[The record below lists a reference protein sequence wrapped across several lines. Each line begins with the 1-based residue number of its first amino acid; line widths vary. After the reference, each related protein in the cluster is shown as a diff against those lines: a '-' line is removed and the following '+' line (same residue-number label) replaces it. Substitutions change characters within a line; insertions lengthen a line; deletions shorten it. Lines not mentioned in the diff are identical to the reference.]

1 MDQFSCCVS
10 QLPNFRAGI
19 GKGLPVSI
27 PWLSNGYDL
36 AYSHLLFS
44 ICQHVIMRIGVPN
57 FYEHSTC
64 NSAAIRGYKSCNIQ
78 HTSYGQSSSACFCLG
93 QGTMMTRR
101 KQLSGEQGCGLLIEQ
116 HWLRDCL
123 WKRFMFS
130 GQRMVAVGWRQ
141 IFTTFDGHDRVKS
154 MMKTLGGIHKGN
166 FCA

>member
-1 MDQFSCCVS
+1 MDQFFFCVS

-27 PWLSNGYDL
+27 SWLSN
-36 AYSHLLFS
+36 
-44 ICQHVIMRIGVPN
+44 
-57 FYEHSTC
+57 
-64 NSAAIRGYKSCNIQ
+64 GYKSCNIQ
-78 HTSYGQSSSACFCLG
+78 HTSYGQSISACFCLG

-130 GQRMVAVGWRQ
+130 GQRIVAVGWRQ
-141 IFTTFDGHDRVKS
+141 IFTNFDGHDRV
-154 MMKTLGGIHKGN
+154 I
-166 FCA
+166 